1 MNIEIFSKD
10 ACGNCV
16 SAKNLVKQKCYDFKE
31 YKLGT
36 DVSLSDLIKK
46 VDASG
51 SKKAV
56 RSAPQIFIDGAHI
69 GEFKDLIEF
78 FKTKESVCVS

>member
-56 RSAPQIFIDGAHI
+56 NRS
-69 GEFKDLIEF
+69 
-78 FKTKESVCVS
+78 VSPEPPEQSAQHRA